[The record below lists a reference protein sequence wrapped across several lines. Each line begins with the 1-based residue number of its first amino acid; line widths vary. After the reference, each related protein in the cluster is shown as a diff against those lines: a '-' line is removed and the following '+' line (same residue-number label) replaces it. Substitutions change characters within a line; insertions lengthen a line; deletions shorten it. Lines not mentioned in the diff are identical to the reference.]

1 MCPGCARVLRAPCA
15 KKNQKKNDV
24 QSVRQAGADK
34 DKADQDG
41 SKPLLFAAHVS
52 NAEVERY
59 LRERGDKP
67 RRHSPHDVGQLGG
80 WSKIFIYIYIKLFM
94 YVVCSLFVCLPVGYT
109 YIYIHIYSYLFVY
122 VLFVCFRRDGVTP
135 LFIACQEGRSK
146 MLRSVCQAG
155 ADRDKADQDGS
166 TPLLIAAHAGHAEVE
181 RYLRERGGKR
191 RRHATHHVGQLGDR
205 SKIYIYIYT

>member
-1 MCPGCARVLRAPCA
+1 
-15 KKNQKKNDV
+15 
-24 QSVRQAGADK
+24 
-34 DKADQDG
+34 
-41 SKPLLFAAHVS
+41 
-52 NAEVERY
+52 
-59 LRERGDKP
+59 
-67 RRHSPHDVGQLGG
+67 
-80 WSKIFIYIYIKLFM
+80 M
-94 YVVCSLFVCLPVGYT
+94 YVVCSLFFCLLVAYT